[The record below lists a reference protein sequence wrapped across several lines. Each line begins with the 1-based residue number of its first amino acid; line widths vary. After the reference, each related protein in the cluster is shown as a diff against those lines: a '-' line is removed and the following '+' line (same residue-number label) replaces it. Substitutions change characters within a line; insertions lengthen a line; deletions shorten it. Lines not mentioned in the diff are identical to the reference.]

1 MDYTEIIKN
10 ARSTLGPYCKGCDVC
25 NGRACSNKIPG
36 PGAKG
41 RGDVAMRNYD
51 AWRDIRINMDTI
63 CENKEIDTTISLF
76 GNKFEAPI
84 FAGPVGSIKS
94 HYSERFDD
102 LQYNNI
108 LLNGCKKAGVC
119 AFTGDGK
126 NDQIMVDSC
135 GLIKNLDG
143 MGIPTIKP
151 WDMGTIYEKIRLA
164 DDANAIAICMDI
176 DAAGLPFLRNHHKP
190 AGSKT
195 VEELKQIISSTKK
208 PFILKGIMT
217 VEGAK
222 KALKAGAY
230 GIVVSNHGGRV
241 LEDTPATAEVLKDI
255 AKAVKGKM
263 KIFVDGGI
271 RSGADIFKA
280 LALGAD
286 AVLIAR
292 PYVVSVFGGEEEG
305 VIEYTNKLKNELY
318 DVMKMCGCYTLND
331 IKGKH
336 IYMK

>member
-1 MDYTEIIKN
+1 MDYNEILKN
-10 ARSTLGPYCKGCDVC
+10 ARGKLGPHCKGCEVC
-25 NGRACSNKIPG
+25 NGRACGNKIPG

-51 AWRDIRINMDTI
+51 AWRDIRINMDTLV
-63 CENKEIDTTISLF
+63 ENKEIDTSVELF
-76 GNKFEAPI
+76 GVSFQAPI

-94 HYSERFDD
+94 HYSDLYDD
-102 LQYNNI
+102 SEYNNI
-108 LLNGCKKAGVC
+108 LLNGAKKAGIC

-135 GLIKNLDG
+135 NLIKGLDG
-143 MGIPTIKP
+143 YGIPTIKP
-151 WDMGTIYEKIRLA
+151 WDMDTIFKKMALA
-164 DDANAIAICMDI
+164 NEANALAIAMDI
-176 DAAGLPFLRNHHKP
+176 DAAGLPFLRNWIKP

-195 VEELKQIISSTKK
+195 VEEMKQIISFTKK
-208 PFILKGIMT
+208 PFIVKGIMT

-222 KALKAGAY
+222 KALEAGAY
-230 GIVVSNHGGRV
+230 AIVVSNHGGRV
-241 LEDTPATAEVLKDI
+241 LEDTPATAEVLEDI
-255 AKAVKGKM
+255 ANAVKGKM

-292 PYVVSVFGGEEEG
+292 PYVTAVFGGEEEG
-305 VIEYTNKLKNELY
+305 VIEYTNKLINELY
-318 DVMKMCGCYTLND
+318 DVMKMCGCYKLSD
-331 IKGKH
+331 IKRKH
-336 IYMK
+336 IFVK